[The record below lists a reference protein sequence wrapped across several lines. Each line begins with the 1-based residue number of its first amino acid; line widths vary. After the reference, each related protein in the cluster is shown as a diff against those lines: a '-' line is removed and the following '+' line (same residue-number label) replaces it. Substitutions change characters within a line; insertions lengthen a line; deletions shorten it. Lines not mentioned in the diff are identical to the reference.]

1 MKFIIIPVCET
12 TPACKGYLD
21 NLLSSIRENGYYDS
35 DYHVILCYDNCSLEF
50 QKYFF
55 EKYHGD
61 RIMAIDNR
69 NPKNLNFCKNINTGF
84 RAAYQMG
91 GEHFILLN
99 QDTVL
104 PPSWDFDELCGEGLF
119 FPTPVDSRELMFY
132 DATTLVARTR
142 TPVLKYSGFCMI
154 LSRSV
159 VDKVG
164 FLDERF
170 TASFEDDDLA
180 VRVKLAGFPVE
191 VLDIY
196 VHHELKDRTTP
207 SNTGA
212 YTERDLSIH
221 LDIFR
226 RKYSIPPGVAH
237 EQFNQWILDN
247 FEWHEAFKCL

>member
-1 MKFIIIPVCET
+1 
-12 TPACKGYLD
+12 
-21 NLLSSIRENGYYDS
+21 
-35 DYHVILCYDNCSLEF
+35 
-50 QKYFF
+50 
-55 EKYHGD
+55 
-61 RIMAIDNR
+61 MAIDNR

-119 FPTPVDSRELMFY
+119 FPTPVDNREAMFY
-132 DATTLVARTR
+132 DSYTALVRKPSR
-142 TPVLKYSGFCMI
+142 TPVLKYSGFCMV
-154 LSRSV
+154 LSRSA

-180 VRVKLAGFPVE
+180 VRVALAGFPVE
-191 VLDIY
+191 VSDLV

-207 SNTGA
+207 QIQELTMKG
-212 YTERDLSIH
+212 I
-221 LDIFR
+221 
-226 RKYSIPPGVAH
+226 
-237 EQFNQWILDN
+237 
-247 FEWHEAFKCL
+247 